1 MSNDLKI
8 SINIPTDDDGM
19 IGREC
24 LKCKKYFKLKL
35 GTGLPTQHCHC
46 PYCDYEGNYDTFWT
60 PAQIEY
66 AKSIA
71 INQAYKQ
78 ILKPALD
85 KLHRSFKDLER
96 NTRNGFIQFKVTSTN
111 QNFSVPIKYYSEK
124 ELETNLICDNC
135 GLEFSI
141 YGVFA
146 NCPDC
151 NEINAFLIYQKSIE
165 VTKKQFDIFCK
176 PDIPKEIKENS
187 LNYILT
193 SCVSAFDGLGKELRK
208 HKPEFYPNKPKNLFQ
223 NLYALNEILNDFIK
237 SNHSDFDFLS
247 KMFQV
252 RHLFEHNMG
261 VIDNDFVKKIPA
273 YSRMTDRKYVLSEDE
288 VRKFIDLM
296 LELGDLIKDN
306 YKN

>member
-1 MSNDLKI
+1 
-8 SINIPTDDDGM
+8 M
-19 IGREC
+19 I
-24 LKCKKYFKLKL
+24 
-35 GTGLPTQHCHC
+35 
-46 PYCDYEGNYDTFWT
+46 
-60 PAQIEY
+60 
-66 AKSIA
+66 
-71 INQAYKQ
+71 
-78 ILKPALD
+78 
-85 KLHRSFKDLER
+85 FKDLER

-237 SNHSDFDFLS
+237 SNHSDFDF
-247 KMFQV
+247 
-252 RHLFEHNMG
+252 
-261 VIDNDFVKKIPA
+261 
-273 YSRMTDRKYVLSEDE
+273 
-288 VRKFIDLM
+288 
-296 LELGDLIKDN
+296 
-306 YKN
+306 